1 MRFRLRRTCKCLGIL
16 VTCTIVYFFVNC
28 GFEGCT
34 KQQLDPIHVA
44 KSHPKLGRMINIEDF
59 WTPVKTKI
67 VPDGAGS
74 NGEPVQTAPENQQ
87 DKDRA
92 YAEYGFNQYI
102 SDKISLD
109 RTIKD
114 TRHNA

>member
-1 MRFRLRRTCKCLGIL
+1 
-16 VTCTIVYFFVNC
+16 
-28 GFEGCT
+28 
-34 KQQLDPIHVA
+34 
-44 KSHPKLGRMINIEDF
+44 MINIEDF

-114 TRHNA
+114 TRHNV